1 MYILYI
7 LGPSAFPVLL
17 FLLSIPS
24 ALGVPGVS
32 LFLGFAQ
39 ASLALQMLTGACVC
53 VCVCVRE
60 REREREKE
68 RERET
73 EREPPT
79 LSKAQIDISHK
90 NKSRRREAVNA
101 ELENLWVRSKP
112 YTLHHKP

>member
-39 ASLALQMLTGACVC
+39 ASLALQMLTGVC
-53 VCVCVRE
+53 VCLYVCGQRERERAREGE
-60 REREREKE
+60 RERERESE
-68 RERET
+68 IIF
-73 EREPPT
+73 
-79 LSKAQIDISHK
+79 L
-90 NKSRRREAVNA
+90 
-101 ELENLWVRSKP
+101 
-112 YTLHHKP
+112 

>member
-39 ASLALQMLTGACVC
+39 ASLALQMLTGVC
-53 VCVCVRE
+53 VCVCLCVC
-60 REREREKE
+60 
-68 RERET
+68 
-73 EREPPT
+73 
-79 LSKAQIDISHK
+79 AQASLAFQMHTGVCVCVFARVC
-90 NKSRRREAVNA
+90 SS
-101 ELENLWVRSKP
+101 LP
-112 YTLHHKP
+112 CP

>member
-39 ASLALQMLTGACVC
+39 ASLALQMLTGVC
-53 VCVCVRE
+53 VFVCVWTERERESKRRRKRE
-60 REREREKE
+60 RERESEII
-68 RERET
+68 
-73 EREPPT
+73 
-79 LSKAQIDISHK
+79 L
-90 NKSRRREAVNA
+90 
-101 ELENLWVRSKP
+101 L
-112 YTLHHKP
+112 